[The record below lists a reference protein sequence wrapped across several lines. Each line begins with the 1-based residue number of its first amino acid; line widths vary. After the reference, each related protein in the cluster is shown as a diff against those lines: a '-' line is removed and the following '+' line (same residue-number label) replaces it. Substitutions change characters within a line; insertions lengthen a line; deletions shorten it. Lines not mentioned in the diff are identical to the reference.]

1 MRFPVILILLVS
13 FCYAQNLTILAEQV
27 ASIYCPYSGL
37 SGVSDLCSNTQSPHP
52 PCRYTEEGL
61 IYNPP
66 HPPCRYT
73 EEGLISVFPALLG
86 VGWDPVLGQI
96 RLPFLQMTYSQN
108 LNITTPTSNT
118 FAIPDQLVLSHANET
133 YQGTASF
140 STMADYLDAT
150 DPSRNF
156 ITSGLLSWSSG
167 EASALLNFFD
177 VGQNNLMASSEY
189 HSVYNLS
196 LSDNVNLLPQVESA
210 LAYLPVDYDAE
221 LYGLFIN
228 YWGISIVTSGLA
240 GGLAQQLVAVK
251 ACYGGV
257 DTQDQAELYM
267 LKALYP
273 SQYQNVNFEA
283 GFTQYS
289 SASSL
294 DILGGDPTL
303 VSPNQW
309 SARVESFYDN
319 PILTNVQVVPI
330 TAFIKD
336 PVKQA
341 NVAKAIQD
349 YLANAVIDRSNLY
362 SQSLGSQEVTYVS
375 TFIAP
380 VNSNWPYQVVTH
392 LTFMQANF
400 VSTFLL
406 TNGSLQ
412 MGGSMQPQV
421 VCSRDANGYVQAT
434 WHNVNAVYGIL
445 SVSVPV
451 GSPVRSGC
459 SMAGALVEY
468 YGGMTMTIE
477 GYCCQGCI
485 PSYTPPLIMWG
496 NEQGGTWKT
505 TDPSDGLF
513 TCNCAPF

>member
-1 MRFPVILILLVS
+1 MRILVILLLIVS
-13 FCYAQNLTILAEQV
+13 LCYGQNLTILAEQV
-27 ASIYCPYSGL
+27 ASMYCPYSGL
-37 SGVSDLCSNTQSPHP
+37 SG
-52 PCRYTEEGL
+52 
-61 IYNPP
+61 
-66 HPPCRYT
+66 
-73 EEGLISVFPALLG
+73 ISSFCASTSFLRNSHQQTISQFSALLG

-96 RLPFLQMTYSQN
+96 RLPFLEMTYTQN
-108 LNITTPTSNT
+108 LNITTPTNNT
-118 FAIPDQLVLSHANET
+118 FAIPDQLILTYTNET

-140 STMADYLDAT
+140 STMADYLEAT
-150 DPSRNF
+150 DLSRNSVA
-156 ITSGLLSWSSG
+156 SGILSWSSG

-177 VGQNNLMASSEY
+177 VGQNDLMVSSES
-189 HSVYNLS
+189 HGIYNLS
-196 LSDNVNLLPQVESA
+196 LTDNVTLLPQVESA
-210 LAYLPVDYDAE
+210 LAYLPEEYDAE

-267 LKALYP
+267 LKTLYP

-303 VSPNQW
+303 VSPDQW
-309 SARVESFYDN
+309 SARIESFYDN

-349 YLANAVIDRSNLY
+349 YLANAIIARDNLY
-362 SQSLGSQEVTYVS
+362 AESLGSQTVTYVS

-380 VNSNWPYQVVTH
+380 GNSNWPYQVVT
-392 LTFMQANF
+392 LFSFPASNF
-400 VSTFLL
+400 VQSSLSA
-406 TNGSLQ
+406 NGSVQ
-412 MGGSMQPQV
+412 MGGSMQPQII
-421 VCSRDANGYVQAT
+421 CSRDANGYVQAT
-434 WHNVNAVYGIL
+434 WHNVNAIYGIW

-451 GSPVRSGC
+451 GSPVRAGC
-459 SMAGALVEY
+459 SMAGALIQY
-468 YGGMTMTIE
+468 TGGTAFTIE

-496 NEQGGTWKT
+496 NAQGGGTWKT
-505 TDPSDGLF
+505 TDTGDGLF
-513 TCNCAPF
+513 SCNCAPF